1 MVHSDGSTTPESDAG
16 LSGAVSD
23 HVLLIGM
30 MGAGKT
36 TIGALVAAK
45 LDRPYIDND
54 TQVEH
59 VTGKTVA
66 EIWRDGGEEE
76 FRRHES
82 AALRAAIQSPAPSV
96 IAVAGGAV
104 LDPANR
110 KRIAD
115 AGQVVWL
122 RAKVETLAGHIRNDD
137 DDDHRPLLGG
147 PIGLESILERL
158 GEERRPL
165 YTELAD
171 AIVDV
176 DGLTLEEA
184 RERVLSVLDA

>member
-1 MVHSDGSTTPESDAG
+1 MGN
-16 LSGAVSD
+16 

-36 TIGALVAAK
+36 TIGALVAEK
-45 LDRPYIDND
+45 LRRPYIDND

-59 VTGKTVA
+59 LTGKTVA
-66 EIWRDGGEEE
+66 EIWRDGGEEA

-82 AALRAAIQSPAPSV
+82 AALRAAVQSPFPSV

-104 LDPANR
+104 LDPVNR
-110 KRIAD
+110 QHIAD
-115 AGQVVWL
+115 AGTVVWL

-158 GEERRPL
+158 EAERRPL

-171 AIVDV
+171 EVVDV

-184 RERVLSVLDA
+184 RQRVLSALDS

>member
-1 MVHSDGSTTPESDAG
+1 MTN
-16 LSGAVSD
+16 

-36 TIGALVAAK
+36 TIGALVAEK

-54 TQVEH
+54 MQVEYL
-59 VTGKTVA
+59 TGKTVA
-66 EIWRDGGEEE
+66 EIWRDGGEPA

-82 AALRAAIQSPAPSV
+82 AALRAAIQLPAPSV

-104 LDPANR
+104 LDPVNR
-110 KRIAD
+110 THIAD
-115 AGQVVWL
+115 AGTVVWL
-122 RAKVETLAGHIRNDD
+122 RAKIETLAGHLRSD

-147 PIGLESILERL
+147 PIGLESVLERL
-158 GEERRPL
+158 EAERRPL

-171 AIVDV
+171 EIVDV

-184 RERVLSVLDA
+184 RERVLGALGS

>member
-1 MVHSDGSTTPESDAG
+1 MTASHPG
-16 LSGAVSD
+16 D

-36 TIGALVAAK
+36 TIGAMLADK
-45 LDRPYIDND
+45 LDRTYIDND
-54 TQVEH
+54 TQVEY

-82 AALRAAIQSPAPSV
+82 AALRAATRSTTPSV

-104 LDPANR
+104 LDPVNR
-110 KRIAD
+110 QHIAD
-115 AGQVVWL
+115 AGTVIWL
-122 RAKVETLAGHIRNDD
+122 RAKVETLAGRLRDD
-137 DDDHRPLLGG
+137 EDDHRPLLSG
-147 PIGLESILERL
+147 PIGLEDVLTRLE
-158 GEERRPL
+158 EERRPL

-171 AIVDV
+171 AVIDV
-176 DGLTLEEA
+176 DDLTFEEIK
-184 RERVLSVLDA
+184 ERVLTAIGA